1 MSQDITNS
9 LNSDTRTTTDV
20 EYGDTAFDYTPYA
33 SMEPLL
39 VYEHYGTVRAGIMTG
54 INNRG
59 DIKVRKQGVRN
70 GVDGYSAKG
79 TIPARSLVPIL
90 CFVEEDLVDKMLLNP
105 AALGMGAVLLRTT
118 EGESDL
124 ANRHATLVDT
134 VVEQYEEST
143 PIEDSFF
150 LPGVEKLPC
159 DYIAGTDDD
168 YIAGAAVGDN
178 ATNNVDCH
186 QTYSPSLVAHDSA
199 CHGACRDSGSLLGY
213 DPEVYG
219 IAS

>member
-9 LNSDTRTTTDV
+9 LNSDTRESTTDV

-134 VVEQYEEST
+134 VVEQYEESA

-150 LPGVEKLPC
+150 LP
-159 DYIAGTDDD
+159 DTDDD

-178 ATNNVDCH
+178 VSLTTN
-186 QTYSPSLVAHDSA
+186 YSP
-199 CHGACRDSGSLLGY
+199 SGSLLGY

-219 IAS
+219 MAS